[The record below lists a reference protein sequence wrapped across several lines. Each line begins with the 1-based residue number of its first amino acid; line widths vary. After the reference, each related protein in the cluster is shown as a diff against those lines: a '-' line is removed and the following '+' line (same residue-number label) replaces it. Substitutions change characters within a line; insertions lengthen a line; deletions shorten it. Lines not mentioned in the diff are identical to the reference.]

1 MNNFE
6 LTGIIRNVMNPQTFA
21 KGFRKREF
29 VIETG
34 DKYPQ
39 KILFQLVQ
47 DKCDMIDSYEVGD
60 TITVSFEIKGREW
73 SGNGE
78 TKHFTTLEAWRLF
91 GEKRAASTPSQQ
103 KDDDILNDLFP
114 GNDEPHSYLS
124 IEETESKTV
133 PPGSL
138 DDDLPF

>member
-6 LTGIIRNVMNPQTFA
+6 LTGIIRNVMNVQTFA

-29 VIETG
+29 VLETG

-47 DKCDMIDSYEVGD
+47 DKCDMIDSYDVGD
-60 TITVSFEIKGREW
+60 TITVSFEVKGREW

-78 TKHFTTLEAWRLF
+78 TKYFTTLEAWRLF
-91 GEKRAASTPSQQ
+91 GEKRAAATPSQQ

-114 GNDEPHSYLS
+114 GNDGRTSNLS
-124 IEETESKTV
+124 PEEADSEIV
-133 PPGSL
+133 PPGSPE
-138 DDDLPF
+138 DDLPF